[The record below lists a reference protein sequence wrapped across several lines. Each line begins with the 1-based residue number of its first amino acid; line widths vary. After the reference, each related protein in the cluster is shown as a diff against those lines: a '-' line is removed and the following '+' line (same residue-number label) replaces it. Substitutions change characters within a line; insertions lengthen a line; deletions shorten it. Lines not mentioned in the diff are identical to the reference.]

1 MLGKIGWSQLTQWSL
16 HHIGQRVADLPI
28 SPEAANP
35 LRGTSFDE
43 KARVCESIPVPRGRL
58 FAFDSEGQHLLT
70 CGSDHGLVSKIANN
84 TLYSAMTLGGHLAPV
99 VAVDWST
106 AMHCGACLT
115 GSLDSTVRVTTLLKQ

>member
-70 CGSDHGLVSKIANN
+70 CGSDHGLVSKVRLSLISVIVPAQF
-84 TLYSAMTLGGHLAPV
+84 S
-99 VAVDWST
+99 
-106 AMHCGACLT
+106 CLT
-115 GSLDSTVRVTTLLKQ
+115 